1 MGVDGGGM
9 IVVCLLEESALLD
22 VVAEFRRRHPEKG
35 KIEVLFF
42 SQTGGQTFINLQVHN
57 LISKIHH
64 YLT

>member
-1 MGVDGGGM
+1 MGVDGRGM

-42 SQTGGQTFINLQVHN
+42 SQTG
-57 LISKIHH
+57 
-64 YLT
+64 